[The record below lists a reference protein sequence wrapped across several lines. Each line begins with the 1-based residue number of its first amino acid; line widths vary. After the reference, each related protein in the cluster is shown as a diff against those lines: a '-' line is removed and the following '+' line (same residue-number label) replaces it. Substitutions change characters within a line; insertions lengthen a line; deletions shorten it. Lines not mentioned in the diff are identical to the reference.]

1 MFYLFAMSSPKGLL
15 RAFDAKQA
23 VNYKQRIASW
33 RNSDVLCW
41 IQIIIWDLK
50 QLLRGVGDQ
59 CWYPVDLCKNLG
71 QTLSLAKPFTAFLAY
86 TVCFLEQLLDIL
98 RYKVM

>member
-33 RNSDVLCW
+33 RNSDVSFQ

-50 QLLRGVGDQ
+50 QLLEGAGDQ
-59 CWYPVDLCKNLG
+59 CWYSVNLCKNLG

-86 TVCFLEQLLDIL
+86 TVCFLEQFLDIP